1 MLREHLAINLK
12 QLRRERGWTQET
24 AAERCGI
31 SPRYWDKLELGKATA
46 SLDTLDKIAAGLE
59 LEPAALLRGPERGA
73 GSDAEI

>member
-24 AAERCGI
+24 AA
-31 SPRYWDKLELGKATA
+31 
-46 SLDTLDKIAAGLE
+46 GLE

-73 GSDAEI
+73 DSDAEI